1 MLDHRDLWR
10 QNWTPMAGTTEGSIC
25 WTLLNISH
33 QIWLVVST
41 PLKIISQLGWLFPIY
56 GKKTCAKP
64 PTRNYWATQFWPIP
78 GTPLSTSRFRDGK
91 RFSVLAILSLH
102 HPLVQGDV
110 EIGAPLNHP
119 FIDRFFH
126 YKPCILGYGTPIYGI
141 PQRIQN
147 KLYVD
152 FTIH

>member
-119 FIDRFFH
+119 FIDRFSIINHAFW
-126 YKPCILGYGTPIYGI
+126 GTVPPFTEFLNAY
-141 PQRIQN
+141 RITIRR
-147 KLYVD
+147 